1 MVAPQGRPSNSY
13 SSGSAMNFSSR
24 HYDRVDSSVGD
35 FIPSLD
41 TGFGQLGG
49 TTAMGGSIERSV
61 AGLPSMVSNQSMHN
75 LPMNHY
81 RMSTL
86 ESGYNAGIESGS
98 SVSVNGITD
107 NGSNSAP
114 YGYLTESFSSKG
126 SLSTSAHD
134 YERREV
140 YSSNRTN
147 QLTRGKQEYPTFTEY
162 DAVNRMSA
170 MGPPVSTS
178 SSLAPMGSSR
188 LSDTI
193 VVTNVFLRLYIF
205 RKYLFCLKF
214 YSCHLTTI
222 GRICEI
228 SFVR

>member
-1 MVAPQGRPSNSY
+1 
-13 SSGSAMNFSSR
+13 MNFSSR

-41 TGFGQLGG
+41 AGFGQLGG
-49 TTAMGGSIERSV
+49 TTAMGGSIERSA
-61 AGLPSMVSNQSMHN
+61 AGLPSMVSNQSMHS

-98 SVSVNGITD
+98 SVSVNGIAD

-126 SLSTSAHD
+126 SLSTTAHD

-147 QLTRGKQEYPTFTEY
+147 QLTRGKQDYPTFTEY
-162 DAVNRMSA
+162 DAGNRMSA

-205 RKYLFCLKF
+205 RKYLFFFLILQLPPNYNWQDLRDKFCEVEFVLLK
-214 YSCHLTTI
+214 
-222 GRICEI
+222 
-228 SFVR
+228 